1 MYALYA
7 DESGFSKANKYETE
21 QPVLVVAGILI
32 DFSKLTK
39 AISVF
44 DEILLEV
51 NAKLSRPV
59 PELRFSEIRNKEP
72 FRTSLPEVEER
83 ANLLEYVLIKFQEE
97 IDFKIFYCA
106 IDNETYY
113 KYKRTEP
120 ILRNNL
126 KHPYLCAA
134 YKVLSQMELCQIPK
148 KKNKGK
154 TFVVFDEQNQ
164 FQGQIEALIQQ
175 PLHLPRFAQIFDSA
189 YFGKSHYSKIIQ
201 IADLIAGTIRYF
213 LSDKKEGILLT
224 QTIGCSELTK
234 FFKNWDRIFCAVP
247 VFPVNLKPYM
257 PKSNS
262 TLKNKPRRKVD
273 EAKSEEPEGF
283 EPPTAVSGFSQ

>member
-113 KYKRTEP
+113 KHKRTEP

-134 YKVLSQMELCQIPK
+134 YKVLSQLELCQIPK

-175 PLHLPRFAQIFDSA
+175 PLHLLRFAHIFDSA

-213 LSDKKEGILLT
+213 FVRQKGGHTPDTDHWMLRIDQILQKLGPD
-224 QTIGCSELTK
+224 ILRRSCFSGELKTLYAK
-234 FFKNWDRIFCAVP
+234 IEL
-247 VFPVNLKPYM
+247 NLKKQAP
-257 PKSNS
+257 PKS
-262 TLKNKPRRKVD
+262 RR
-273 EAKSEEPEGF
+273 G
-283 EPPTAVSGFSQ
+283 